1 MMAVTFVNNSSSS
14 NAFTSVCV
22 IFAWD
27 LENTFFGNASKL
39 MNNGDRERSR
49 IAWYVGSN
57 EEAFTLIGH
66 VYDSVDVFF
75 QLLEEQQ
82 HL

>member
-1 MMAVTFVNNSSSS
+1 
-14 NAFTSVCV
+14 
-22 IFAWD
+22 
-27 LENTFFGNASKL
+27 
-39 MNNGDRERSR
+39 MNNGYRERSR
-49 IAWYVGSN
+49 IAWYFGSN

-82 HL
+82 QHL

>member
-1 MMAVTFVNNSSSS
+1 MRH
-14 NAFTSVCV
+14 
-22 IFAWD
+22 IRID

-39 MNNGDRERSR
+39 MNNGYRERSR